1 MVTLRVK
8 ISRFAKGLGQSLLSL
23 SFNLGGM
30 LAGALLALNLDVLSA
45 TSWALLLFPGILS
58 LRGAIGGL
66 FCGRLSTGLHVGTVK
81 ASYTG
86 NTRGFY
92 VILHSVITLTLVSSI
107 TMGLAG
113 SLFGVALAGTTWG
126 DSLAILAVTISTMGL
141 SLVFLSPVTV
151 GIAVLSFRKGLD
163 PDVTVYPVISTVAD
177 VLVTVCYIAVL
188 EGFFSSEIGRFVVV
202 MVDVA
207 FFFVV
212 CHILVRNRSEPA
224 FVKTMKEF
232 LLTLMI
238 VALIVNVTGSLLAK
252 ISQAVGNRPE
262 IYVVYPALIDTVGDV
277 GSIVGSTATTN
288 LTLGVLRP
296 TFSSMKRHLAVIA
309 AAWAASIIMFM
320 VFFSTASFMRG
331 STAVNYL
338 SEFAVRIL
346 LTNLLAVSAIVFIAY
361 AVAIVTYKKGL
372 DPDNLV
378 IPIES
383 SLADSV
389 TTLALLVTL
398 TISI

>member
-1 MVTLRVK
+1 MTRRTK
-8 ISRFAKGLGQSLLSL
+8 ISHFAKGLGQSLLSL

-30 LAGALLALNLDVLSA
+30 LAGTLLALNLDVLSA

-86 NTRGFY
+86 NTRRFY
-92 VILHSVITLTLVSSI
+92 VILDSVIALTLVSSV

-113 SLFGVALAGTTWG
+113 SLFGVAFAGITLL
-126 DSLAILAVTISTMGL
+126 DSLAILAVITSTMGL
-141 SLVFLSPVTV
+141 SLVAISPITV
-151 GIAVLSFRKGLD
+151 GIAVLSFKKGLD

-177 VLVTVCYIAVL
+177 VLVTICYIIVL
-188 EGFFSSEIGRFVVV
+188 GGFFSSEVGRLSV
-202 MVDVA
+202 MLFDFA

-212 CHILVRNRSEPA
+212 CYIVVRNHAEPV
-224 FVKTMKEF
+224 FVKTMKES
-232 LLTLMI
+232 LLTLTI
-238 VALIVNVTGSLLAK
+238 VAVIVNVTGSFLAK
-252 ISQAVGNRPE
+252 ISQAIGNKRE

-277 GSIVGSTATTN
+277 GSIIGSTATTN
-288 LTLGVLRP
+288 LTLGVLKP
-296 TFSSMKRHLAVIA
+296 TFRSMKRHLAVVA
-309 AAWAASIIMFM
+309 AAWIASIIMFV
-320 VFFSTASFMRG
+320 VFFSTASFMQG
-331 STAVNYL
+331 IAVVNYT
-338 SEFAVRIL
+338 EFALRIL
-346 LTNLLAVSAIVFIAY
+346 LTNILAVSAIVFIAY
-361 AVAIVTYKKGL
+361 AIAIITYKKGL

-389 TTLALLVTL
+389 TTLALLLAL
-398 TISI
+398 TINA

>member
-1 MVTLRVK
+1 MTLQTK
-8 ISRFAKGLGQSLLSL
+8 ISHFAKGLGQSLLSL
-23 SFNLGGM
+23 SFNLGGI
-30 LAGALLALNLDVLSA
+30 LAGTLLASNLEVLSA

-81 ASYTG
+81 ASYTR
-86 NTRGFY
+86 NTRRFY
-92 VILHSVITLTLVSSI
+92 VILHSVITLTLASSV

-113 SLFGVALAGTTWG
+113 ALFSAAFSGITLA
-126 DSLAILAVTISTMGL
+126 DSLDILAVTISTMGL
-141 SLVFLSPVTV
+141 SLVFISPITV

-177 VLVTVCYIAVL
+177 VLVTLCYIIVL
-188 EGFFSSEIGRFVVV
+188 EGFFSSDVGRLSITAFN
-202 MVDVA
+202 MA
-207 FFFVV
+207 FFLIV
-212 CHILVRNRSEPA
+212 CYILVRDRAEPA

-232 LLTLMI
+232 LLTLTI
-238 VALIVNVTGSLLAK
+238 VALIVNVTGSFLGK

-277 GSIVGSTATTN
+277 GSIIGSTATTN

-296 TFSSMKRHLAVIA
+296 TFSSIKQHLAVVG
-309 AAWAASIIMFM
+309 AAWTASIIMFM
-320 VFFSTASFMRG
+320 FFS
-331 STAVNYL
+331 STATLIQGLSVVNHPA
-338 SEFAVRIL
+338 EFAVRIL
-346 LTNLLAVSAIVFIAY
+346 FTNLSAVAAIVLIAY
-361 AVAIVTYKKGL
+361 GVAIITYKKGL

-383 SLADSV
+383 SLADSI
-389 TTLALLVTL
+389 TTLALFMAL
-398 TISI
+398 TINF